1 MSEMLLRTAED
12 HDIDRLVTVWRS
24 AVEATHHFL
33 SPADIDYYSGRLAK
47 EFFPMVDLVVA
58 DLDGDVLGFSGTSD
72 GQLEMLFVDPS
83 AHGRG
88 VGTALLA
95 QAVAKAGVDSV
106 DVNEQNPDAVDF
118 YRRRGFEKVGRS
130 PVDSDGR
137 PFPILHLRRARIPS
151 DFHGT

>member
-1 MSEMLLRTAED
+1 MFEMLLRSAED
-12 HDIDRLVTVWRS
+12 RDIDRLVVVWRS

-33 SPADIDYYSGRLAK
+33 SRDDIDYYSARLAK
-47 EFFPMVDLVVA
+47 HLLPMVDLVVA
-58 DLDGDVLGFSGTSD
+58 DLDGDVIGFSGTSD
-72 GQLEMLFVDPS
+72 GQLEMLFVDPA

-95 QAVAKAGVDSV
+95 RAVDECGVDSV

-118 YRRRGFEKVGRS
+118 YRRRGFEQVGRS

-137 PFPILHLRRARIPS
+137 PFPILHLQRAL
-151 DFHGT
+151 